1 MVEFSYGD
9 RVWGTGVVSG
19 AVYEGTVVGEPSDT
33 GVRRGATSRILVT
46 GIVSHGGSGMIRTG
60 DHANIY
66 NVERVNEVSN
76 NKFQVGD
83 KVRYTYV
90 PDESDSGWFGAEIV
104 RIGED
109 GRYVGKVFDIGQASM
124 YAQPGYTPVYLGDD
138 TSRNL
143 SAWVEPDPV
152 KAADQKPYPE
162 LIGVRPVETT
172 PTYVAPFETD
182 GSAIL
187 DANGNRVGYAD
198 GEQGWADDEKLAEVI
213 VLALNKFFEV
223 TE

>member
-1 MVEFSYGD
+1 
-9 RVWGTGVVSG
+9 
-19 AVYEGTVVGEPSDT
+19 
-33 GVRRGATSRILVT
+33 
-46 GIVSHGGSGMIRTG
+46 MIRTG
-60 DHANIY
+60 EYANIY

-104 RIGED
+104 RIDEN
-109 GRYVGKVFDIGQASM
+109 GRYVGKVFDIGQDSV
-124 YAQPGYTPVYLGDD
+124 YEKPGYTPVYLGGD
-138 TSRNL
+138 TSRSL

-152 KAADQKPYPE
+152 KAADQNPYPE
-162 LIGVRPVETT
+162 LIGVRPVEVT

-198 GEQGWADDEKLAEVI
+198 GEQGWADDEKLAKII
-213 VLALNKFFEV
+213 VLALNKFFE
-223 TE
+223 